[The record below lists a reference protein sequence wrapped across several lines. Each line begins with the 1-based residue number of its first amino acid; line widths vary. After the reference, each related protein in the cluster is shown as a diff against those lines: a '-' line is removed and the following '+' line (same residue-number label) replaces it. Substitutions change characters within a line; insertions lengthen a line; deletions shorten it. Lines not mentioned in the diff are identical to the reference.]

1 MASFTVEGE
10 EALDRDVK
18 PFGSGGAHITIP
30 KRWLGAD
37 VKVIRT
43 TEPTDTEE

>member
-1 MASFTVEGE
+1 MALFTVEGQ
-10 EALDRDVK
+10 EALDREVK

-43 TEPTDTEE
+43 SDPTQPEE